1 MTSINYLERCMMKLY
16 KENAEKLV
24 KRRQEDVK
32 QQSMEYMPGWYL
44 KQICTPTI
52 YEIEVSI
59 VIK

>member
-1 MTSINYLERCMMKLY
+1 MIKLY

-44 KQICTPTI
+44 ANFYPNNI
-52 YEIEVSI
+52 
-59 VIK
+59 